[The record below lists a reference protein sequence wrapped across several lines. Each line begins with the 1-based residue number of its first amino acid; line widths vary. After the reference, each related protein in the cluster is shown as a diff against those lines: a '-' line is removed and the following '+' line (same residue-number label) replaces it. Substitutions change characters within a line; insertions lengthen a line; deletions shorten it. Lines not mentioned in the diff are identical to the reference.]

1 MKSKNSFY
9 AMAGLVALLIVGN
22 ISAVYFGDL
31 LLTKKSESLMSVK
44 LESRVLD
51 EQQISIKQAK
61 KDIEKY
67 QGLEK
72 IAGSI
77 VPQDK
82 DQAEAVREIIKIAG
96 DNGITIS
103 TISFPASTLGQIAPK
118 VIKTDGAATA
128 TKPIAPGITQTTAV
142 EGIKGVFSLQ
152 INVQQDTS
160 KAITYDRLIG
170 FLSALE
176 QNRRTAQVT
185 NVAVTP
191 NPTDRNKLT
200 FNLTLLTYI
209 KP

>member
-96 DNGITIS
+96 AATNYKSGTTVRLTPQPSEGYQFKGWSGDDTTS
-103 TISFPASTLGQIAPK
+103 RSTLDLI
-118 VIKTDGAATA
+118 V
-128 TKPIAPGITQTTAV
+128 
-142 EGIKGVFSLQ
+142 
-152 INVQQDTS
+152 S
-160 KAITYDRLIG
+160 KAI
-170 FLSALE
+170 
-176 QNRRTAQVT
+176 
-185 NVAVTP
+185 
-191 NPTDRNKLT
+191 
-200 FNLTLLTYI
+200 NLTWVLIDPKILFF
-209 KP
+209 KRRAFERALFQV

>member
-1 MKSKNSFY
+1 MKNKNSYYF
-9 AMAGLVALLIVGN
+9 MVGLLALLIVGN
-22 ISAVYFGDL
+22 IGAVFYGDT
-31 LLTKKSESLMSVK
+31 LLTNKSESLMSIK

-118 VIKTDGAATA
+118 IIKTEDAAPA
-128 TKPIAPGITQTTAV
+128 PKPIAPGITQTTAV
-142 EGIKGVFSLQ
+142 DGIKGVFSLQ

-170 FLSALE
+170 FLAALE
-176 QNRRTAQVT
+176 QNRRTSQVT
-185 NVAVTP
+185 NVSVTP
-191 NPTDRNKLT
+191 NPSDRNKLT